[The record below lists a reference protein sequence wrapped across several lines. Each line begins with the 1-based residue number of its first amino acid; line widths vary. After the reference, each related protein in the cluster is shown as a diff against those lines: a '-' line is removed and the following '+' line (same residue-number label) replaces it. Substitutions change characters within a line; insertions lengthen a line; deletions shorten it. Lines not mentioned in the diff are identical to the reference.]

1 MLNSY
6 ALGAKNVRINVL
18 SCKQEGKKSES
29 ILSIREQ
36 NSIQDN
42 IVDVFGPKQYQ
53 SMVDIGSVPIP
64 GNIKLSIQGHRKMLK
79 KRGERPESQ
88 R

>member
-64 GNIKLSIQGHRKMLK
+64 GNF
-79 KRGERPESQ
+79 
-88 R
+88 

>member
-1 MLNSY
+1 MVHMLNSY

-64 GNIKLSIQGHRKMLK
+64 GNF
-79 KRGERPESQ
+79 
-88 R
+88 

>member
-53 SMVDIGSVPIP
+53 SMVDIGPVPIP
-64 GNIKLSIQGHRKMLK
+64 GNF
-79 KRGERPESQ
+79 
-88 R
+88 